1 MRKQVEN
8 DNLRLM
14 VFKSADDL
22 GNKIDEHL
30 LEMYNL
36 PKDEYTFIVH
46 LNSLDK
52 YKTSIDQDTLA
63 MFIMKARVN
72 CCVREEIHKQLK
84 NRRL

>member
-36 PKDEYTFIVH
+36 PKDEYTFI
-46 LNSLDK
+46 
-52 YKTSIDQDTLA
+52 TP
-63 MFIMKARVN
+63 MKEN
-72 CCVREEIHKQLK
+72 FFEDGHFKI
-84 NRRL
+84 